1 MLRNYAGADA
11 RVEQVFTNS
20 IALLRQQGAVII
32 DDLSIDRKGMGNA
45 EFEVLLY
52 EFKSN
57 LNAYL
62 ESISPQDSTTPRDLA
77 AVITYN
83 QQHSGLAMPF
93 FGQDILVLAEAKG
106 LLGSLIVSTVI
117 GLAISLAPPWRRY
130 RAILPSPCRTVPYR
144 LVWLRVYP

>member
-1 MLRNYAGADA
+1 
-11 RVEQVFTNS
+11 
-20 IALLRQQGAVII
+20 
-32 DDLSIDRKGMGNA
+32 
-45 EFEVLLY
+45 VLLY
-52 EFKSN
+52 EFKTN

-62 ESISPQDSTTPRDLA
+62 EGISAQNGTMPGDLA

-83 QQHSGLAMPF
+83 QEHIARAMPF

-130 RAILPSPCRTVPYR
+130 RAILPSPYR
-144 LVWLRVYP
+144 RVWLRVCP